1 MVPERLDTQKKPAES
16 RTSSGLRPHAVSRFG
31 AKDRQPP
38 ESAVRGDFST
48 QAASPQI
55 NALLAHQVLQTAP
68 IVIYVYDLA
77 RESIVFQ
84 NRRFGELLGH
94 LAPEHSGEWMAYV
107 HPEDAQQFP
116 AHRQGLK
123 AIRPGEALAWEF
135 RMRDVSGDWRWFLSR
150 DALLSSGEDGKPL
163 LIVGSASEITEQKRA
178 EQHKELLADEM
189 RHRARNLVSIVQAIA
204 RMSRPKNQPEANK
217 YIDTFMGRLLTLLNT
232 GGIVLSS
239 TARTADLRAIIEAT
253 LAPFGSEN
261 ILPRVSIDG
270 PGVSLSEHT
279 AGGLAL
285 AFHELATNAIKYGAL
300 RSEAGTISIR
310 WTLTPIGDGE
320 LFAMEWKESGGPPVQ
335 PPGSEG
341 FGALVIRQSV
351 ARERAGNIVLDYLP
365 DGLSCRFEFK
375 MISQV

>member
-1 MVPERLDTQKKPAES
+1 MR
-16 RTSSGLRPHAVSRFG
+16 RFR
-31 AKDRQPP
+31 AKDRQLP
-38 ESAVRGDFST
+38 ESAARKDFSAP
-48 QAASPQI
+48 AASPLQQI
-55 NALLAHQVLQTAP
+55 DAALAHQVLEAAP

-77 RESIVFQ
+77 REISVFQ

-94 LAPEHSGEWMAYV
+94 PQSDQPHSSEWVAYV
-107 HPEDAQQFP
+107 HPDDAKQFP
-116 AHRQGLK
+116 AHRERLK
-123 AIRPGEALAWEF
+123 AIRPGETLVWEF

-150 DALLSSGEDGKPL
+150 DALLSSGEDTKPL

-270 PGVSLSEHT
+270 PSMALSEHA

-285 AFHELATNAIKYGAL
+285 AFHELTTNAIKYGAL
-300 RSEAGTISIR
+300 RAETGAIAIT
-310 WTLTPIGDGE
+310 WALTPAGDGE
-320 LFAMEWKESGGPPVQ
+320 LFSMEWKESGGPPVQ
-335 PPGSEG
+335 PPASEG

-351 ARERAGNIVLDYLP
+351 ARERAGQIVMDYLP
-365 DGLSCRFEFK
+365 EGLSCRFEFK
-375 MISQV
+375 TTPQV